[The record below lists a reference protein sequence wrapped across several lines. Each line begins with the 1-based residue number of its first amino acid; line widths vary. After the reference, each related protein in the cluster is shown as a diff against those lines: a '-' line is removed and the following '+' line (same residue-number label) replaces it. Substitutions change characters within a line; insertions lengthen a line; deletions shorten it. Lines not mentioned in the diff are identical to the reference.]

1 MLGLSLDIWRPV
13 YSGTGAPDGYDIIL
27 IGGQSNQF
35 YGLTKDGSDTSDS
48 RVYQF
53 YSGGQGTADTVSPG
67 GANDPLD
74 HPDTSGVA
82 GPAIGH
88 TVRFAVDSYIGGGN
102 LLSPRKVLLVPTAY
116 GGSQVIAAGYPAWG
130 VNTGR
135 GGGASVGTLAAS
147 LVSRANAAKALS
159 GTNTIKLLDWHQ
171 GEGDIFAYTTLGL
184 PIIAKYRWALLNTLK
199 YFRDQIGGNFPI
211 VLGTLADW
219 TSNTGDGVN
228 YLAANAKLINKVI
241 RAIAKKLPYVA
252 VVDTISPSPIADGS
266 SVHFTA
272 AGQRTYASRLAT
284 AYAAAVANTNYPTS
298 PTWDDIDYRNTA
310 DGYAAG
316 CTISNGGLDLTGD
329 ANSGWK
335 THIATMPNTS
345 GLVYWEVKAQA
356 VASATNLGFVGVCN
370 QDFDTGNYLG
380 QTQSNS
386 GRHEAAAGIWGL
398 AGQPSSVVGLVNS
411 PWNLRAALTLSG
423 DIAVNDRFMFA
434 LNRATGKLWVG
445 RNGTWLGSGD
455 PAAGTNEWIN
465 GIPTTDLVFI
475 AASVL
480 TGTGNTWR
488 LQAKSGEF
496 GYSPPSGFT
505 AWGS

>member
-1 MLGLSLDIWRPV
+1 MKRAAVAVSN
-13 YSGTGAPDGYDIIL
+13 YTASGSAPGYDIIL

-35 YGLTKDGSDTSDS
+35 YGLTKDGGIDTSDAN
-48 RVYQF
+48 VYQF
-53 YSGGQGTADTVSPG
+53 YSGGAGTADTVSLG

-102 LLSPRKVLLVPTAY
+102 LLTPRKVLLVPTAY
-116 GGSQVIAAGYPAWG
+116 GGTRVGNTGALGWG
-130 VNTGR
+130 VNSGR
-135 GGGASVGTLAAS
+135 GGAATVGTLATS

-171 GEGDIFAYTTLGL
+171 GEGDIYAFATLQL
-184 PIIAKYRWALLNTLK
+184 PVITKYRWMLLTTLK

-241 RAIAKKLPYVA
+241 RAIARKLPYVA
-252 VVDTISPSPIADGS
+252 VVDTISPSPVADGS
-266 SVHFTA
+266 SVHYTA
-272 AGQRTYASRLAT
+272 AGQRATYAPRLGV
-284 AYAAAVANTNYPTS
+284 AYDEAVANSNYPTS

-316 CTISNGGLDLTGD
+316 CTITNGGLDLTGD
-329 ANSGWK
+329 ANAGWK

-345 GLVYWEVKAQA
+345 GLVYWEMKAQA
-356 VASATNLGFVGVCN
+356 VASATNLGYVGVCN
-370 QDFDTGNYLG
+370 QDFSTEGYLG
-380 QTQSNS
+380 QSSSNS
-386 GRHEAAAGIWGL
+386 GRHEAAAGLWGL
-398 AGQPSSVVGLVNS
+398 AGQASSVTGAVNS
-411 PWNLRAALTLSG
+411 PWTLRAALTLASN
-423 DIAVNDRFMFA
+423 IAVNGRVMLA
-434 LNRATGKLWVG
+434 LNRSLGYLWIGV
-445 RNGTWLGSGD
+445 NGTWPNGGD
-455 PAAGTNEWIN
+455 PAAGTNPWIT

-475 AASVL
+475 AASIY

-488 LQAKSGEF
+488 IQAKASEQS
-496 GYSPPSGFT
+496 YLPPSGFT